1 MEHVLVTGSS
11 TGFGRLIALHAAR
24 RGARVTATMRNPA
37 RGDELLRA
45 AREEG
50 LALEVDRLDVLDE
63 ASVREAVARAEERA
77 PLDVVVNNAGIEV
90 RGPVEECGDDL
101 VRRQLETNFL
111 GALRVVRAVLPAL
124 RERRAG
130 TVVNVSSIAGL
141 VGRPF
146 GGLYAASKHALEA
159 ATEALHFE
167 LSPFG
172 VRVVLIEPGQYA
184 TELLDNMATAPSFGP
199 QSPYWEMSERFDAA
213 VRRLVPDGE
222 PADPQEVAELVW
234 DAVHDPEPK
243 LRYLAGEDARAIA
256 AAKRQMSFEDFE
268 KAMRSAMDW
277 HD

>member
-37 RGDELLRA
+37 RGEELVAA
-45 AREEG
+45 ARDEG

-63 ASVREAVARAEERA
+63 ASVREAVGRAEQRA

-90 RGPVEECGDDL
+90 RGPVEECGDEL

-111 GALRVVRAVLPAL
+111 GALRVVRAVLPAM

-199 QSPYWEMSERFDAA
+199 RSPYWEMSERFDAA

-256 AAKRQMSFEDFE
+256 AAKRQMPFEDFE